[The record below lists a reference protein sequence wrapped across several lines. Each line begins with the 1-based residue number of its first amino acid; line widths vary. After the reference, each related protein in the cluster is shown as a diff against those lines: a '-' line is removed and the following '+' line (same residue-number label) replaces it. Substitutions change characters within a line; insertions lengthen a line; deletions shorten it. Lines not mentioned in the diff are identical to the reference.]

1 MSQQIELVAEARAD
15 VGKGASRRLRR
26 NAAMVPGIV
35 YGGGEAPVNISLIEN
50 DLSKAIQ
57 ADTFFSQILA
67 LKVGGTRSQVLA
79 RDMQRHPATNKPM
92 HIDFQRILANQEITV
107 QIPLHFINEEEC
119 IGVKE
124 EKGLINHHI
133 IEVDV
138 TCLPKDL
145 PEAIIVDVGPL
156 KIGDILHLSDLKLPA
171 GVVLE
176 DLEGLSD
183 EEREEQDLAVVSV
196 HASTL
201 ASEMDAMDAAASE
214 ALRLQHQPKRSPRA
228 KRHRTPTKAE
238 PWPRCVSSWAWE
250 IQARDTTAL
259 PTMSAPNSSR
269 RSQRDSA
276 SPGPMSRSSRGA
288 SDADTILGHDM
299 RLLIPNTFMNLS
311 GESVG
316 AVATFFKFA
325 PAEILVAH
333 DEMAF
338 EPGVI
343 RLKRDGGHN
352 GHNGLRDIIESLGNN
367 AGFVR
372 LRIGVGHPGHK
383 DKVSGYLT
391 GAKMRGED
399 RDKVRAAMAL
409 PDDLLALICA
419 GEFAKA
425 MNVLHTAGNGDA

>member
-67 LKVGGTRSQVLA
+67 LKLGGTRSQVLA

-133 IEVDV
+133 IEVEV

-145 PEAIIVDVGPL
+145 PEAIVVDVGPL
-156 KIGDILHLSDLKLPA
+156 KIGDILHLSDLKLPN

-183 EEREEQDLAVVSV
+183 EEREEQNVAVVSV

-214 ALRLQHQPKRSPRA
+214 AA
-228 KRHRTPTKAE
+228 A
-238 PWPRCVSSWAWE
+238 A
-250 IQARDTTAL
+250 AA
-259 PTMSAPNSSR
+259 A
-269 RSQRDSA
+269 
-276 SPGPMSRSSRGA
+276 G
-288 SDADTILGHDM
+288 
-299 RLLIPNTFMNLS
+299 
-311 GESVG
+311 
-316 AVATFFKFA
+316 A
-325 PAEILVAH
+325 PAEPTSEGEEAS
-333 DEMAF
+333 D
-338 EPGVI
+338 
-343 RLKRDGGHN
+343 
-352 GHNGLRDIIESLGNN
+352 S
-367 AGFVR
+367 
-372 LRIGVGHPGHK
+372 
-383 DKVSGYLT
+383 DKG
-391 GAKMRGED
+391 
-399 RDKVRAAMAL
+399 
-409 PDDLLALICA
+409 
-419 GEFAKA
+419 
-425 MNVLHTAGNGDA
+425 